1 MIYVNQYFYSDITL
15 NSKVYVL
22 VINEGVLTERKPDN
36 RVKDSTLASKYH
48 DKTAE
53 IGVLFETYR
62 STQAMETRNLI

>member
-22 VINEGVLTERKPDN
+22 VINEGVLTEGKPDN
-36 RVKDSTLASKYH
+36 RVKDSKLASKYN
-48 DKTAE
+48 DKNAE